1 MARILLSN
9 ERYRYWIILLCAWR
23 PDPDVDESGV
33 ARSGLGIEVLERAGL
48 DLALLDERVHLVR
61 LQPNHAA
68 ASVGRHAALIDE
80 SIQGARRDAEPG
92 RRVGRRQ
99 PRDI

>member
-9 ERYRYWIILLCAWR
+9 ERYRYWIILVCPWR

-33 ARSGLGIEVLERAGL
+33 GRSGLGIEVLERAGL
-48 DLALLDERVHLVR
+48 DLALLDELVDLVR

-68 ASVGRHAALIDE
+68 EWVGRDVALVDE
-80 SIQGARRDAEPG
+80 SIQGARRDAEPR

-99 PRDI
+99 P